1 MIQIL
6 FNCCLKFTPTTVKI
20 QFPAINIA
28 RKFDIFCKQDYIF
41 RQKYELL
48 SLYGVIFFMK
58 SKSQHNFL
66 WNCRRC
72 LSILGES
79 LPTFG
84 ASEGQL
90 RASALTYY
98 TLFAIVPVFALVF
111 GVAKGFDL
119 DKWLKQ
125 ALTEK
130 LSEHGEILNWI
141 YNFADTTL
149 RETKGGLVAGIGALI
164 LCWSVVKM
172 IGNIESAFNRVWQ
185 VKKSRT
191 IFRKFTDYLSFLV
204 IAPVLLLAASSATVI
219 VSRILRELT
228 EKHTLLSYSRPIVEF
243 GIQCVPFFLAWLLF
257 TFVYIFLPNTRVKFS
272 AALFGGVIA
281 GSLYQV
287 VQCGYIFV
295 QMALSR
301 YNVIYGSFSA
311 LPLFLIWMQLNWL
324 IMLFGVTL
332 CYLYQNY
339 DYESKCRKDCERT
352 EADKRL
358 LALSI
363 AAVITGEFAAGRAAI
378 PGDEIASRLQLSR
391 TLTNE
396 ILTRLSANNVITTVT
411 PGEYETPGYVPA
423 LPITRMT
430 VLTVLERY
438 DDIAS
443 PVPDFC
449 NNIKLSVKAAAVI
462 AELKKSMENNPVNT
476 SVTKL
481 LED

>member
-1 MIQIL
+1 MSKDK
-6 FNCCLKFTPTTVKI
+6 KF
-20 QFPAINIA
+20 
-28 RKFDIFCKQDYIF
+28 
-41 RQKYELL
+41 
-48 SLYGVIFFMK
+48 SLQWHF
-58 SKSQHNFL
+58 
-66 WNCRRC
+66 RRC
-72 LSILGES
+72 MNILIES

-119 DKWLKQ
+119 DKWLKKE
-125 ALTEK
+125 LTEK
-130 LSEHGEILNWI
+130 LSEHSEILNWI

-149 RETKGGLVAGIGALI
+149 REAKGGLVAGIGALI

-185 VKKSRT
+185 V
-191 IFRKFTDYLSFLV
+191 TDYLSFLI
-204 IAPVLLLAASSATVI
+204 IAPVLLLAASSATVL

-243 GIQCVPFFLAWLLF
+243 GIQCVPFLLAWMLF
-257 TFVYIFLPNTRVKFS
+257 TFIYIFLPNTRVRFS

-281 GSLYQV
+281 GSLYQII
-287 VQCGYIFV
+287 QSGYIFV

-332 CYLYQNY
+332 SYLYQNF
-339 DYESKCRKDCERT
+339 DYESKCLKDHERT

-358 LALSI
+358 LALAV
-363 AAVITGEFAAGRAAI
+363 AAVITGEFAEGKKAVSC
-378 PGDEIASRLQLSR
+378 DKIAEKLQLSR
-391 TLTNE
+391 TLTRE
-396 ILTRLSANNVITTVT
+396 ILNRLSAHDVVTTVT

-423 LPITRMT
+423 LPITKMT
-430 VLTVLERY
+430 VVTVLERY
-438 DDIAS
+438 DDIS
-443 PVPDFC
+443 LPDPELC
-449 NNIKLSVKAAAVI
+449 KRIAVSSQAANVI
-462 AELKKSMENNPVNT
+462 AELKKAMTENPVNT
-476 SVTKL
+476 SVVEL
-481 LED
+481 LK